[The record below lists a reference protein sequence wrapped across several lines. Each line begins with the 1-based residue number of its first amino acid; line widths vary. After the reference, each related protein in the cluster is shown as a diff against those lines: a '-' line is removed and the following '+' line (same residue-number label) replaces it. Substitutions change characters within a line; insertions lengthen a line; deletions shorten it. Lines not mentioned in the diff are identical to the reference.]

1 MILAMVDLT
10 INMRS
15 KKRTLCDSSHS
26 KTPPIC
32 GVLYGH
38 VTTMFFFG
46 ILCTEIYNTTSTF
59 HLRQEDE
66 RQRLPR
72 LENILNLPQTRQVA
86 LLWHFFGIWKILGK
100 GPPVLKLCGIIRKIR
115 KTTMASLSAITDIT
129 KPIDFSIFS
138 NSNKAQLAMTKEQQA
153 AMEKIATFTNDTSTA
168 ETVSAD
174 MELDNAIQE
183 LMPWMKVMRTKDGK
197 EEESVITD
205 SVMMDSMMKKSQRH
219 DDHPRAKR

>member
-1 MILAMVDLT
+1 
-10 INMRS
+10 
-15 KKRTLCDSSHS
+15 
-26 KTPPIC
+26 
-32 GVLYGH
+32 
-38 VTTMFFFG
+38 
-46 ILCTEIYNTTSTF
+46 
-59 HLRQEDE
+59 
-66 RQRLPR
+66 
-72 LENILNLPQTRQVA
+72 
-86 LLWHFFGIWKILGK
+86 
-100 GPPVLKLCGIIRKIR
+100 
-115 KTTMASLSAITDIT
+115 MASLSAITDIT